1 VLLLWTLLSA
11 VVLGGCTT
19 SVADTPDA
27 VTPGSGSTVPTAS
40 APPTTSTP
48 TSTSSAA
55 TTTPTTPPEPTSTPA
70 TTPTTPTTSTTSSAT
85 TTSTTSSATS
95 STTASWP
102 ASLVALGDSVPA
114 ADTCDCTGFVE
125 RLGPQL
131 QAATHRA
138 WSVHNDA
145 VSGYTSGDVLDDLQD
160 PDVQRDLSTADL
172 VVVQV
177 GANDL
182 DLDQVGDP
190 DCDPVATSDCYTQT
204 LDQLEGTLGRIVDGI
219 RSLDQRP
226 DLQIA
231 LLGYWNVTV
240 DGQVAAA
247 QGSAFVKASVALTE
261 ATNAVISGVAD
272 RSGSIYVDTRTP
284 FDGASGTRD
293 ATDDLLDDGDHP
305 DGSGHALLATAVMEA
320 LQRSGAV
327 DDWTRS

>member
-1 VLLLWTLLSA
+1 MLLLWTLLSA
-11 VVLGGCTT
+11 VALGGCTA
-19 SVADTPDA
+19 SVAVTPDA
-27 VTPGSGSTVPTAS
+27 VTPGSGSTAPTAS
-40 APPTTSTP
+40 ATPTPTTP
-48 TSTSSAA
+48 PSTSSAA
-55 TTTPTTPPEPTSTPA
+55 TTTPTTQTTPTSTPA
-70 TTPTTPTTSTTSSAT
+70 ATP

-95 STTASWP
+95 STTASGP

-114 ADTCDCTGFVE
+114 ADTCDCTGLVE

-131 QAATHRA
+131 RAVTHRP

-190 DCDPVATSDCYTQT
+190 DCDPAATSDCYTRT

-261 ATNAVISGVAD
+261 ATNAVLSDVAD

-305 DGSGHALLATAVMEA
+305 DGSGHALIATAVMQA

-327 DDWTRS
+327 DDWTQS

>member
-1 VLLLWTLLSA
+1 MLLLSVLVSVA
-11 VVLGGCTT
+11 VLGGCTA

-27 VTPGSGSTVPTAS
+27 VRPGSGTAATT
-40 APPTTSTP
+40 APPTSSPTTSVTTSGTP
-48 TSTSSAA
+48 TSPT
-55 TTTPTTPPEPTSTPA
+55 TTTPTTSAAA
-70 TTPTTPTTSTTSSAT
+70 TTPTTAPTSTA
-85 TTSTTSSATS
+85 ATS
-95 STTASWP
+95 GP

-125 RLGPQL
+125 RLGPLL
-131 QAATHRA
+131 QSATHRS

-160 PDVQRDLSTADL
+160 PDVRRDLSTADL

-182 DLDQVGDP
+182 PLDQVGDP
-190 DCDPVATSDCYTQT
+190 DCDPAATSDCYAQT
-204 LDQLEGTLGRIVDGI
+204 LDQLEGTLGEIVDGI
-219 RSLDQRP
+219 RSVDQRP
-226 DLQIA
+226 DLKIA

-247 QGSAFVKASVALTE
+247 QGSAFVTASVALTE
-261 ATNAVISGVAD
+261 ATNAVISDVAG
-272 RSGSIYVDTRTP
+272 RSGSVYVDTRTP

-305 DGSGHALLATAVMEA
+305 DDSGHELIATAVMQA

-327 DDWTRS
+327 DTWTGS